1 MYTLP
6 SMAPKGPSTRPQY
19 LTDLQALLLSTFQ
32 CVLSPVLLKLQPSPS
47 FKGSYQAFWPLSMN
61 PSNPSLRYI
70 FLSKMQISHHIS
82 LPADCSE
89 IKVKLLN
96 MAYTA
101 SLRLPPTPITPA
113 SPPLHHTSASHYP
126 KCNLLVEDGEEGLFI
141 PAKSFLH

>member
-1 MYTLP
+1 M
-6 SMAPKGPSTRPQY
+6 
-19 LTDLQALLLSTFQ
+19 
-32 CVLSPVLLKLQPSPS
+32 LLKLQPSLS
-47 FKGSYQAFWPLSMN
+47 FKDSYLAFWPLSMN

-82 LPADCSE
+82 LPADSSE

-96 MAYTA
+96 MAYMA

-113 SPPLHHTSASHYP
+113 SPPLHHTPASHYP
-126 KCNLLVEDGEEGLFI
+126 KCNLLVEDGEERLFI